1 MSIKKIAALAGTST
15 ATVSRVLNQPDHR
28 CHNKELADKIWNI
41 AKELNY
47 TPNASAR
54 ALRCGKEKTERPFV
68 VDIFLTR
75 FDSMDQDA
83 FFQEIYQN
91 LKEELL
97 ENGCVLGEVLHA
109 KDVITLGQETRF
121 SLHIPY
127 KTTSKLQA
135 EQQQH
140 PLAFVEEKNN
150 TGLIILGKCQSNLI
164 PILKKRYRC
173 IAGIDRNPTEYE
185 YDEVVCNGTTAAEMA
200 VEYLLSLGHTNIA
213 YIGDCTYESRYIG
226 YYQTLVNHRIPLN
239 HSNVHPTDQTKEAG
253 YGAMKKILTGTELPT
268 AIFCA
273 NDTTALGVLQ
283 ALKEHKKRGYV
294 PSIISID
301 NIKASEKTTPMLTT
315 IHIPKKQMAHLA
327 LLMLLDRKWE
337 KHEERIRVELPCRL
351 VERDSCTFCV
361 R

>member
-1 MSIKKIAALAGTST
+1 MSIKKIAQLAGTST
-15 ATVSRVLNQPDHR
+15 ATVSRVLNRPEHH
-28 CHNKELADKIWNI
+28 CHNKELAEKIWKI

-54 ALRCGKEKTERPFV
+54 ALRRGTGAKESPYV
-68 VDIFLTR
+68 VDIYLTR
-75 FDSMDQDA
+75 FDSMEQDA
-83 FFQEIYQN
+83 FFQEIYQS

-97 ENGCVLGEVLHA
+97 ENGCLLGEVLHA
-109 KDVITLGQETRF
+109 TDIITLGQETQAH
-121 SLHIPY
+121 LHVPY
-127 KTTSKLQA
+127 KSTSKIQA
-135 EQQQH
+135 EQQQY
-140 PLAFVEEKNN
+140 PLAFVEEKKN
-150 TGLIILGKCQSNLI
+150 TGLMILGKCQPNLI

-185 YDEVVCNGTTAAEMA
+185 YDEVVCNGTTAAEKA

-226 YYQTLVNHRIPLN
+226 YYQTLVNHRILLN
-239 HSNVHPTDQTKEAG
+239 HSNVHPTDQTKETG
-253 YGAMKKILTGTELPT
+253 YEAMKKIIQAKERPT

-273 NDTTALGVLQ
+273 NDTTALGVMQ
-283 ALKEHKKRGYV
+283 ALKENKKRGYV

-327 LLMLLDRKWE
+327 LMMLLDRKRQ
-337 KHEERIRVELPCRL
+337 KHEESIRLELPCRL
-351 VERDSCTFCV
+351 IERESCTFCV
-361 R
+361 N